1 MIKQIKIENYKSIV
15 DLELNL
21 GRFNVFIGENG
32 CGKSNIL
39 EAIAV
44 AGAASQG
51 SMNYEYLF
59 NRGIRVSNPELMFSA
74 FEGED
79 NDNITLGIVTSED
92 FLEFKI
98 SYNEKLMPSPW
109 RTSFVT
115 PYYRKLGTKI
125 TDSSKKKVID
135 ALVEDGI
142 IKKEADSEFNNTDY
156 LLNFLLNNVVETN
169 RIISKQLNQFLLYFP
184 EYSTLKTQ
192 SESPLQP
199 LGVKGEG
206 LLRLIENF
214 KKEELQGKEQP
225 LSKLIELLMLFD
237 WFDDLDIAVS
247 DFGHRKLSLTD
258 RYLKEGLNVIS
269 EHASN
274 EGFLFAL
281 FYFSLFISKQTPD
294 FFAIDNI
301 DTSLNPKLCRE
312 ITKQLAILAKESDKQ
327 VIVTTHNPSIL
338 DGLNLND
345 DEQRLFV
352 VSRNKLG
359 HTKIKRVEK
368 KGLQNGQANV
378 KLSEAFTRGYIGGLP
393 KTF

>member
-1 MIKQIKIENYKSIV
+1 MIKSIKIENYKSV
-15 DLELNL
+15 LDLELNL

-39 EAIAV
+39 EAIAI
-44 AGAASQG
+44 AGAASQDK
-51 SMNYEYLF
+51 MDYEYLF
-59 NRGIRVSNPELMFSA
+59 NRGIRTSNPELMFSA
-74 FEGED
+74 FPSEEKREEVVLKIID
-79 NDNITLGIVTSED
+79 EYDSFTSYV
-92 FLEFKI
+92 I
-98 SYNEKLMPSPW
+98 SYDN
-109 RTSFVT
+109 
-115 PYYRKLGTKI
+115 
-125 TDSSKKKVID
+125 SSKTPNWEITPFNKKSTKTI
-135 ALVEDGI
+135 
-142 IKKEADSEFNNTDY
+142 
-156 LLNFLLNNVVETN
+156 
-169 RIISKQLNQFLLYFP
+169 RKQLGEEGNKKYTELVKTFNLLISDKNVKKINELLPEYTNIQSILNENELSYFLLYFP

-192 SESPLQP
+192 TESPIQP

-206 LLRLIENF
+206 LLRLIESF
-214 KKEELQGKEQP
+214 KKEELKGETKP
-225 LSKLIELLMLFD
+225 LSKLIELLMVFD
-237 WFDDLDIAVS
+237 WFDNLDIAVS
-247 DFGHRKLSLTD
+247 DFGHRNLNVTD
-258 RYLKEGLNVIS
+258 RYLKEGLNAIS
-269 EHASN
+269 EHSSN

-281 FYFSLFISKQTPD
+281 FYFSLFISKQTPN

-312 ITKQLAILAKESDKQ
+312 ITKELAALAKENDKQ
-327 VIVTTHNPSIL
+327 VILTTHNPSIL

-368 KGLQNGQANV
+368 KNLQNGQASV